1 MELLKSLVW
10 RDVFELDSDKIG
22 GQFQSHLGF
31 GWFFSWFWQCQ
42 LCPRKRQ
49 LCSDESH
56 ELSQFHLLWMNRKV
70 DDCVDYNAKYM
81 HGNWEFCKINRV
93 EGPLVKLWIQNKRS
107 YQIRSDWCVPDML
120 HVDSMGKSLSSVW
133 SCLRVHV
140 CFGCVWEMK
149 LDGISKFVANGSIWV
164 LRLKKH
170 ETENHCIVWKEFFWN
185 NKNIYICRLVYI
197 LFYL

>member
-10 RDVFELDSDKIG
+10 RDVYELDSDKIG

-56 ELSQFHLLWMNRKV
+56 ELSQFRLLWMNPKV

-107 YQIRSDWCVPDML
+107 YQIRLVCARYASRRFHGQIIIFSVKLSKSTRLFWLC
-120 HVDSMGKSLSSVW
+120 MGDEIG
-133 SCLRVHV
+133 R
-140 CFGCVWEMK
+140 
-149 LDGISKFVANGSIWV
+149 DI
-164 LRLKKH
+164 
-170 ETENHCIVWKEFFWN
+170 
-185 NKNIYICRLVYI
+185 
-197 LFYL
+197 